1 VPPLIE
7 YHRRGCQ
14 HVHRVYQGVR
24 FRGHRV
30 YQGVRFQENGR
41 VNQRLKPL
49 INLFPV
55 GHERIRRIHFA
66 AYLVWPISDS
76 HSQGKMEKLTYFPV
90 FPGKTMFFYQA
101 LDSGAASRVEACD
114 ALFQCGKTLNSSLDI
129 RLA

>member
-14 HVHRVYQGVR
+14 HVHRVYQGVG
-24 FRGHRV
+24 FRDLRV

-66 AYLVWPISDS
+66 AYLVWPISES
-76 HSQGKMEKLTYFPV
+76 HSQGKTKKLTYFP
-90 FPGKTMFFYQA
+90 FSQGNSMNFHQS

-114 ALFQCGKTLNSSLDI
+114 ALFQCGKTLNSSLVI